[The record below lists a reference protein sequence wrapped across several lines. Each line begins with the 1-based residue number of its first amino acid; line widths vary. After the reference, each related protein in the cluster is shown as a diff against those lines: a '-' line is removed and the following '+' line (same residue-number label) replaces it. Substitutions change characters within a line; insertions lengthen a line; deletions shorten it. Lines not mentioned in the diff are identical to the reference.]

1 MFGFVEREK
10 ACHRV
15 AIMCHILGVSTSGYY
30 RWSRSGPC
38 LRSRRDLELTQRI
51 RQVHVASRGT
61 YGSPRVH
68 AELTLGQGID
78 CGRKRV
84 ARLMRAAGLVGIHRR
99 LYHGIT
105 RRDPRR
111 PVFPDHV
118 GRDFMPKAPN
128 RLWVAD
134 LTQHPTGEGWLYAG
148 VVLDAF
154 SRRVV
159 GWAMGDRPVSALPVN
174 ALRMATGKR
183 SPVAD
188 TVHHSDHGAQYTSL
202 AFGETLIAPST
213 KTLLKDHG
221 HYGFEEYCDHNMHFG
236 VHEHAMGAIVGGMA
250 IHGGT
255 IPPYA
260 ATFLIFSDY
269 MRPPM
274 RLAALMGQRVIYI
287 FTHDS
292 IGVGEDGPTHQ
303 PIEQLMG
310 LRGVPN
316 LGVMR
321 PADATETL
329 EAWKVAIERRDGPTA
344 LVFSRQNLP
353 VLDRT
358 VMGPAE
364 GVRMGGYVL
373 WEASPRPQVILIATG
388 SEVHIALETG
398 RLLEQEGIA
407 PRVVSLPSW
416 DVFDA
421 QPREY
426 RDQVLPPDIRA
437 RVSIEAG
444 SPMGWERYVGL
455 DGVTIGL
462 PHFGAS
468 APAQVLYQKFGLTAE
483 RMVAEAKGVL
493 QGLRR

>member
-105 RRDPRR
+105 RR

-202 AFGETLIAPST
+202 AFGETLIAAGLKGSMGRVGDAYDNAVAESFFATLQTELLDRRSWPTRQLLRSAIFDYIECFYNRQRRHST
-213 KTLLKDHG
+213 LGYLSP
-221 HYGFEEYCDHNMHFG
+221 E
-236 VHEHAMGAIVGGMA
+236 
-250 IHGGT
+250 
-255 IPPYA
+255 
-260 ATFLIFSDY
+260 DY
-269 MRPPM
+269 
-274 RLAALMGQRVIYI
+274 
-287 FTHDS
+287 
-292 IGVGEDGPTHQ
+292 
-303 PIEQLMG
+303 
-310 LRGVPN
+310 
-316 LGVMR
+316 
-321 PADATETL
+321 
-329 EAWKVAIERRDGPTA
+329 ERRW
-344 LVFSRQNLP
+344 LIQHQCL
-353 VLDRT
+353 
-358 VMGPAE
+358 
-364 GVRMGGYVL
+364 
-373 WEASPRPQVILIATG
+373 ILSTTTKPKNA
-388 SEVHIALETG
+388 H
-398 RLLEQEGIA
+398 
-407 PRVVSLPSW
+407 
-416 DVFDA
+416 
-421 QPREY
+421 
-426 RDQVLPPDIRA
+426 
-437 RVSIEAG
+437 
-444 SPMGWERYVGL
+444 
-455 DGVTIGL
+455 
-462 PHFGAS
+462 
-468 APAQVLYQKFGLTAE
+468 
-483 RMVAEAKGVL
+483 
-493 QGLRR
+493 